1 MLYVGYCFNLL
12 QMSWYKIM
20 KPFQTN
26 LKLVIKTY
34 FCVMHDAFTDV
45 DYYSNDFMLGEMS
58 Q

>member
-1 MLYVGYCFNLL
+1 
-12 QMSWYKIM
+12 M